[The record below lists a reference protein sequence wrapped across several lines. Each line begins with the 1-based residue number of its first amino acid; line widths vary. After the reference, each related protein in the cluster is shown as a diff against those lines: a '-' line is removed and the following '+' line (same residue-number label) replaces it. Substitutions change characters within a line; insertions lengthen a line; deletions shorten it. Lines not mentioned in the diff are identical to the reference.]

1 MPRNHLVKSFVILG
15 LILYPVI
22 IILYAFL
29 GFDSLQFTALFIGL
43 GLFLVMSLKS
53 SYSLILGY
61 VFIALVFVLML
72 FGFFSTFWT
81 GMRNYGALFVF
92 LSSIGVAWSSL
103 EYKLSK
109 YSFEYPFYLI
119 LIVTFWLIF
128 LGYDKNSFNDLL
140 AVGSR
145 NVYSSILL
153 AFAFGY
159 LFSRYYRGFQS
170 SILLAI
176 LVLLSSLFLYS
187 RTGISLSFVFL
198 SLVLYQRLK
207 FRVSVFISSVF
218 LIFAYVYIDDL
229 LFIIESYSNFT
240 KGVDSERY
248 EIWHSYLSQLN
259 GVDLFFGAN
268 LSENSYISNY
278 FKGNP
283 HSAYIRLH
291 SYFGVGLF
299 LLISIIFLSLYLSFR
314 DKRFLFFIISV
325 VFLFRAAFDPIYFIW
340 IFDYLFYPALFY
352 VFFKRYYAR
361 NSLNKGGFYK

>member
-109 YSFEYPFYLI
+109 YIFEYPFY
-119 LIVTFWLIF
+119 
-128 LGYDKNSFNDLL
+128 
-140 AVGSR
+140 
-145 NVYSSILL
+145 
-153 AFAFGY
+153 
-159 LFSRYYRGFQS
+159 S

-248 EIWHSYLSQLN
+248 EIWHSYLSQLK